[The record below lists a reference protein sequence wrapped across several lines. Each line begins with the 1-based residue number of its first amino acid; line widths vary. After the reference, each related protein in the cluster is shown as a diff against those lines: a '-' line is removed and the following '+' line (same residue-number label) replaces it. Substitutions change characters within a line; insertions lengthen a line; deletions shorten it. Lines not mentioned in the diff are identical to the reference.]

1 VGSNNLGQLPNVAFR
16 TPEGKNVLV
25 VLNENTT
32 LQSFNISAGGKW
44 ITASLSGGA
53 VGTFV
58 W

>member
-1 VGSNNLGQLPNVAFR
+1 LLNNQPNVAFR
-16 TPEGKNVLV
+16 TPEGKNVLM